1 VLFASL
7 ELIRSILGAMRAICC
22 IVLGALASAISS
34 AEIEVID
41 NFRSPKLRWSHPS
54 VNSSISSDGKKLEIA
69 ADGGRD
75 YWARTF
81 YQPLLI
87 KHNASALLADVA
99 AEAEA
104 TLELSYTVHPV
115 EQYDQAG
122 ILILVDPDT
131 WVKAGIE
138 YVDGKAR
145 LSCVVTNNG
154 FSDWSTQIMN
164 STSLRLR
171 VHKLL
176 PGADQGPAMLME
188 AAETGDVWTQVRIA
202 SLRSGNKP
210 WRMGPFA
217 ACPTKQNGGWAEFHD
232 IHLGPK
238 VSTAVTVL
246 V

>member
-1 VLFASL
+1 
-7 ELIRSILGAMRAICC
+7 MCC
-22 IVLGALASAISS
+22 TVLGALAAAFSGV
-34 AEIEVID
+34 EVEVID
-41 NFRSPKLRWSHPS
+41 NFRSPKLHWSHPS
-54 VNSSISSDGKKLEIA
+54 RNTSISSDGKRLEIS
-69 ADGGRD
+69 ADTGRD
-75 YWARTF
+75 YWSRTF

-104 TLELSYTVHPV
+104 TLELSYTLHPV

-122 ILILVDPDT
+122 ILILVDSDT
-131 WVKAGIE
+131 WVKAGLE

-154 FSDWSTQIMN
+154 FSDWSTQVVD

-171 VHKLL
+171 VHKVL

-188 AAETGDVWTQVRIA
+188 AAETGDTWTQVRLA
-202 SLRSGNKP
+202 SLRSGDKP

-217 ACPTKQNGGWAEFHD
+217 ACPTKQSGGWAEFQD
-232 IHLGPK
+232 FRLGPK
-238 VSTAVTVL
+238 VSTDHSSSAPVTVL